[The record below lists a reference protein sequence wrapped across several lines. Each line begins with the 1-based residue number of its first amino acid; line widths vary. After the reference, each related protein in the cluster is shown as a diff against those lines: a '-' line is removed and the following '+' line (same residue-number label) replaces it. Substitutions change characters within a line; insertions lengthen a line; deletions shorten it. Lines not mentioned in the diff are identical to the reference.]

1 MKRVVTAIYQQDD
14 VTSLPFMGGY
24 VTWSGCLLF
33 GFPLPVSSRFRH
45 AQDGL
50 NLQAE
55 ITHRPALARFVI
67 LINQLQLIQPVFVI
81 FS

>member
-1 MKRVVTAIYQQDD
+1 MERVVAAAVFKPDD

-55 ITHRPALARFVI
+55 ITHRPAFAHLVI
-67 LINQLQLIQPVFVI
+67 LINQL
-81 FS
+81 